1 MIRIAYG
8 GRWSAAAS
16 LAAVLLGM
24 GCGSATQSVE
34 CGGTERADGRER
46 ILFIGNS
53 LTYSNALPFVVRAL
67 ADSAGELPPEIEMV
81 ALPDFGL
88 AEHWTD
94 GQAARAIRG
103 ACWDVVVLQQ
113 GPSSLPESRA
123 LLLDYAARFA
133 GLIREQGARPALLS
147 VWPAESRR
155 ADFPRAIESYRLA
168 AAAVDGQYLPAAAA
182 WLEAWTRDPALQLY
196 ADGLHPSVEG
206 TYLSALVT
214 VGALYDID
222 PTGLPSAV
230 SIRPEDGDELV
241 LRVDDA
247 DAAVLRQAARA
258 ALQAAAAD

>member
-1 MIRIAYG
+1 MRIAYG

-16 LAAVLLGM
+16 LAAVLWGL
-24 GCGSATQSVE
+24 GCGSATAATE
-34 CGGTERADGRER
+34 CGGTDRADGGER

-53 LTYSNALPFVVRAL
+53 LTYSNALPYVVRAL
-67 ADSAGELPPEIEMV
+67 ADSAGELPPQVQMV

-88 AEHWTD
+88 AEHWDD

-133 GLIREQGARPALLS
+133 RLAREQGARPALFS
-147 VWPAESRR
+147 VWPAEPRR

-168 AAAVDGQYLPAAAA
+168 ASAVDGAYLPAAAA
-182 WLEAWTRDPALQLY
+182 WLEAWERDPALHLY

-206 TYLSALVT
+206 TYLSALVM
-214 VGALYDID
+214 VGALYGID
-222 PTGLPSAV
+222 PVGLPSTV
-230 SIRPEDGDELV
+230 SIRPENGDELV

-247 DAAVLRQAARA
+247 DAVVLQQAARA